1 MLGGMR
7 AMLAPLP
14 GVHAAGAQLPLPGSE
29 AALVGLAM
37 TGVVMIP
44 FLWQLA
50 DHLDTMAH
58 EGAHAIVASAM
69 GYTVLG
75 VTLDRDGSGATWILW
90 YRGGLRRLLTAFAGY
105 LGPSAFG
112 LGAARLIQ
120 TGHTAAVLPVAV
132 ILLVLMLFM
141 IRRSFGVISVPA
153 AIVLLAAA
161 IRYARGTPGEI
172 IAYALTWLLLLA
184 GVRTALAHGANA
196 GDASSLTAMTHLPRR
211 LWAMLWIAGTVTA
224 AVVAGAWLIHPPPA

>member
-14 GVHAAGAQLPLPGSE
+14 GAHAAGAQLPLPGAE

-37 TGVVMIP
+37 TGVVLIP
-44 FLWQLA
+44 FLWPLA

-58 EGAHAIVASAM
+58 EGAHAIVAAAV

-90 YRGGLRRLLTAFAGY
+90 YRSGPRRLLTAFAGY

-112 LGAARLIQ
+112 LAAARLIQ
-120 TGHTAAVLPVAV
+120 TGHAAAVLPVAV

-153 AIVLLAAA
+153 AIVALAAV

-184 GVRTALAHGANA
+184 GVRTALAHGPNA
-196 GDASSLTAMTHLPRR
+196 GDASSLSAMTHLPRR
-211 LWAMLWIAGTVTA
+211 LWALLWIAGTVTA
-224 AVVAGAWLIHPPPA
+224 AVIAGAWLIHPPPA